1 MSENSS
7 NSINPDQTTP
17 LVESESYKGT
27 SKNRRKISMLSK
39 LFTLSV
45 ILICGISILFLSGKY
60 FILKKEISN
69 NGELIL
75 ESPPNKVKGSTI
87 KINDLE
93 CRWEKNDSVDNSN
106 HVIPILLIKNA
117 EFIKSSGYLQILFK
131 NSNGKIQGDPNII
144 RHQNNFIKTGSNQI
158 TIRSTKGITSM
169 LEFIDYRTIS
179 DDYYGEKWSITIKE
193 SLDGTEWTPLSS
205 FKISGNPI
213 SSKKKI

>member
-7 NSINPDQTTP
+7 NSINPDETTP
-17 LVESESYKGT
+17 LVKSESYKDT
-27 SKNRRKISMLSK
+27 SKNRRKISTLSK

-60 FILKKEISN
+60 FILKKEISK

-75 ESPPNKVKGSTI
+75 ESPPNKVNGSTI

-93 CRWEKNDSVDNSN
+93 CRWEKNDLVDNSN
-106 HVIPILLIKNA
+106 HVIPTLLIKNA
-117 EFIKSSGYLQILFK
+117 EFIKPGYLQILFK

-144 RHQNNFIKTGSNQI
+144 RHQNNFIKTGNNQI

-169 LEFIDYRTIS
+169 LEYIDYTTIS

-193 SLDGTEWTPLSS
+193 SLDGTEWTSLSS
-205 FKISGNPI
+205 FKISGNSI

>member
-7 NSINPDQTTP
+7 NSINPDETTP
-17 LVESESYKGT
+17 LVKSESYKDT
-27 SKNRRKISMLSK
+27 SKNRRKISTVSK

-60 FILKKEISN
+60 FILKKEISK

-75 ESPPNKVKGSTI
+75 ESPPNKVNGSTI

-93 CRWEKNDSVDNSN
+93 CRWEKNDLVDNSN
-106 HVIPILLIKNA
+106 HVIPTLLIKNA
-117 EFIKSSGYLQILFK
+117 EFIKPGYLQILFK

-144 RHQNNFIKTGSNQI
+144 RHQNNFIKTGNNQI

-169 LEFIDYRTIS
+169 LEFIDYTTIS

-193 SLDGTEWTPLSS
+193 SLDGTEWTSLSS
-205 FKISGNPI
+205 FKISGNSI

>member
-7 NSINPDQTTP
+7 NSINPDETTP
-17 LVESESYKGT
+17 LVKSESYKDT
-27 SKNRRKISMLSK
+27 SKNRRKISTLSK

-60 FILKKEISN
+60 FILKKEISK

-75 ESPPNKVKGSTI
+75 ESPPNKVNGSTI

-93 CRWEKNDSVDNSN
+93 CQWEKNDLVDNSN

-117 EFIKSSGYLQILFK
+117 EFIKPGYLQILFK

-193 SLDGTEWTPLSS
+193 SLDGTEWTSLSS
-205 FKISGNPI
+205 FKISGNSI